1 MNLRLE
7 RMQTCLE
14 ELNHPEKNF
23 KCVHVA
29 GTNGKGSTCAM
40 IERSL
45 REAGYITGLYT
56 SPHLVKPNERIQIKG
71 KMISDSEFESI
82 YNELLPVIEKH
93 SLSFFESI
101 TVIAFV
107 YFSKNKVEIA
117 VLEVGMGGR
126 LDATNVVIPSVSV
139 ITDIGFDHMK
149 HLGNTISK
157 IAAEKAGIIK
167 KQVPVVIAKDN
178 RGIKTIIKIA
188 KKLKAPIIY
197 SHSTKIPLSLNG
209 TFQKRN
215 AALAVTTLEEL
226 KVPEKFIEKGLS
238 KTIWPGRMQS
248 IGEVIVDGAHNLPGT
263 TALCKELKQIIEK
276 KILIVGILIDK
287 EYSKMLPLLLEQANY
302 LILTKPKGSFRVT
315 ETQTLFDS
323 LPLTKTPIIQTNSI
337 KEALIK
343 AKEIQMEIKVPSK
356 IVICGSL
363 YVAGEALEILKAP
376 TF

>member
-1 MNLRLE
+1 
-7 RMQTCLE
+7 MQTCLE